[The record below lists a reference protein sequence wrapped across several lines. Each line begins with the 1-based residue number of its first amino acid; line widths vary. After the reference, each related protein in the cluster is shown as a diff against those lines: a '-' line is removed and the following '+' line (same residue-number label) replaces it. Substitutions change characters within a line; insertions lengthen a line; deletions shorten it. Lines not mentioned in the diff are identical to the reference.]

1 MSLDRR
7 EFLKRGITF
16 VTLSLTSKHMMM
28 QVTPGGDSVFGQ
40 ASAQSGS
47 NNLLVIIQLN
57 GGNDGL
63 NTVVPYSNGL
73 YYDARPSLNVPQKG
87 VLPLNNDLGLHPK
100 LANLK
105 KLYDG
110 GKVAIINGVGY
121 LNSSRSHFRGTDIW
135 MSANPDKIERTGW
148 IGRFLDESIARFH
161 NVKTPAANIG
171 GVLPLTLRSTKVVV
185 PSIVNLQSFQLQT
198 DPKYAQDRANR
209 LQLFTQLNSQPFD
222 AGAYL
227 ALIAQTGLGAHQSA
241 EELQQAVKK
250 YKSTV
255 QYPTDP
261 FSQGLKLIAQII
273 AAGVGT
279 QIMHV
284 AIGGFDTHANQS
296 IERPVSHQTLLE
308 RVDAGMN
315 ALYQDLTQ
323 MGIANDV
330 LIMTFSEFGRRVR
343 ENGSQG
349 TDHGTAAPLFALGN
363 RVKGGLFGQYP
374 SLSQLDNNG
383 DLIHTVDFRSVYATV
398 LEDWLK
404 ADSKSI
410 LRGNFENLGFVAK

>member
-1 MSLDRR
+1 MSINRR

-16 VTLSLTSKHMMM
+16 VTLSLTSKYMMM

-40 ASAQSGS
+40 ASTQSES
-47 NNLLVIIQLN
+47 NNLLVVIQLN

-63 NTVVPYSNGL
+63 NTVIPYSNGL
-73 YYDARPSLNVPQKG
+73 YYDARPSLNIAQKD
-87 VLPLNNDLGLHPK
+87 VLPLNNELGLHPK

-105 KLYDG
+105 KFYDG

-121 LNSSRSHFRGTDIW
+121 PNSSRSHFRGTDIW

-148 IGRFLDESIARFH
+148 LGRFLDESIARFH

-171 GVLPLTLRSTKVVV
+171 GVLPLTLRGTKVVV

-198 DPKYAQDRANR
+198 DSKYAQDRANR

-222 AGAYL
+222 ASVYL
-227 ALIAQTGLGAHQSA
+227 AYIAQTGLGAHQSA

-250 YKSTV
+250 YKSAV

-273 AAGVGT
+273 AGGIGT

-284 AIGGFDTHANQS
+284 AIGGFDTHASQNQ
-296 IERPVSHQTLLE
+296 EKPVSHPMLLE
-308 RVDAGMN
+308 RVNAGISVF
-315 ALYQDLTQ
+315 YQDLVQ
-323 MGIANDV
+323 MGVANDV

-349 TDHGTAAPLFALGN
+349 TDHGTAAPLFVLGN
-363 RVKGGLFGQYP
+363 RVKGGLYGEYP
-374 SLSQLDNNG
+374 SLSKLDSVG
-383 DLIHTVDFRSVYATV
+383 DLIYTVDFRSVYAT
-398 LEDWLK
+398 LLDDWLK

-410 LRGNFENLGFVAK
+410 LRGSYENLGFVTK

>member
-1 MSLDRR
+1 MSIDRR

-16 VTLSLTSKHMMM
+16 VTLSLTSKYMMM

-40 ASAQSGS
+40 ASAQSES
-47 NNLLVIIQLN
+47 NNLLVVIQLN

-63 NTVVPYSNGL
+63 NTVIPYSNGL
-73 YYDARPSLNVPQKG
+73 YYDARPSLNVPQKD
-87 VLPLNNDLGLHPK
+87 VLPINNELGLHPK

-121 LNSSRSHFRGTDIW
+121 PNSSRSHFRGTDIW
-135 MSANPDKIERTGW
+135 MSANPENIERTGW
-148 IGRFLDESIARFH
+148 LGRFLDESIARFH

-171 GVLPLTLRSTKVVV
+171 GTLPLTLKGAKVVV

-198 DPKYAQDRANR
+198 DEKYPQDRANR
-209 LQLFTQLNSQPFD
+209 LQIFSQLNSQPFD
-222 AGAYL
+222 ANAYL
-227 ALIAQTGLGAHQSA
+227 AYVSQTGLGAHQSA

-250 YKSTV
+250 YKSSV

-261 FSQGLKLIAQII
+261 FGQGLKLIAQII

-284 AIGGFDTHANQS
+284 AIGGFDTHASQNS
-296 IERPVSHQTLLE
+296 ERPVSQPTLLE
-308 RVDAGMN
+308 RVDSGIN
-315 ALYQDLTQ
+315 AFHQDLVQ
-323 MGIANDV
+323 MGVANDV
-330 LIMTFSEFGRRVR
+330 LIMTFSEFGRRVK

-349 TDHGTAAPLFALGN
+349 TDHGTAAPLFVLGN

-383 DLIHTVDFRSVYATV
+383 DLIYTVDFRSVYATI

-404 ADSKSI
+404 ADAKTI
-410 LRGNFENLGFVAK
+410 LRGSFENLGFVAK